1 MRGGVWKLKRS
12 KRRKGKRKEVASE
25 VCEWM
30 GWDARSVEEGS
41 ALGWDGRN
49 DGEQLDRCKILTMLT
64 MLMMMMIGTTDRSS
78 RTRAAQPSSLVSAL
92 PPLLRR
98 RRRAASP
105 SAA

>member
-49 DGEQLDRCKILTMLT
+49 DGERLDRCKILTMLT
-64 MLMMMMIGTTDRSS
+64 MMMIGTTDRSS